1 MNAVQGSGAR
11 VWWSKLVG
19 IAALAGFCA
28 ALSIHVRCILHLPV
42 PEEIWRGCP
51 LSFFLFVGAA
61 LVFMPMFRDAS
72 DGRIGGVSNSR
83 IVAGMPTW
91 ARVAIGACAVY
102 VAVNFFW
109 CVVFHGGKVHV
120 SGGRAIAYASGVS
133 RVLSDVEY
141 RDYLEWQMRMWS
153 GHCLIFYLVPA
164 FYFLCGPGAKMRV
177 APSMP

>member
-1 MNAVQGSGAR
+1 
-11 VWWSKLVG
+11 
-19 IAALAGFCA
+19 
-28 ALSIHVRCILHLPV
+28 
-42 PEEIWRGCP
+42 
-51 LSFFLFVGAA
+51 
-61 LVFMPMFRDAS
+61 
-72 DGRIGGVSNSR
+72 
-83 IVAGMPTW
+83 MPTW

-120 SGGRAIAYASGVS
+120 SGGKAIAYASGVS
-133 RVLSDVEY
+133 RALSDVEY

-177 APSMP
+177 APNMP